1 MDKINDE
8 LQAYHSLIAKK
19 NRRKKL
25 LVFFFQL
32 LIIVLFFI
40 AWELLSHRKIIDP
53 LLFSSPTK
61 IYDLFISKLS
71 DGTIYH
77 DAMTT
82 IVETLIGFAL
92 GTIIGVILAIVLWW
106 YPFASKVLDPF
117 LVVFNAMPK
126 VALGPIIIV
135 IFGASYS
142 SIIAMGI
149 IISFVITALVI
160 YQAFLQVDEN
170 YIKVIKSFGATK
182 TQIFKNVIFPASIP
196 TVISTL
202 KVNVGLAWVG
212 VIVGEFLVSKSGL
225 GYLIVYGF
233 QVFNFTLVLMSVLII
248 SVCAGLMYI
257 IVEYIE
263 RKTIKK

>member
-1 MDKINDE
+1 MDKVNDE
-8 LQAYHSLIAKK
+8 LKSYHASIVKK
-19 NRRKKL
+19 NRRTKL
-25 LVFFFQL
+25 LIFFFQL
-32 LIIVLFFI
+32 LIIIIFFI

-53 LLFSSPTK
+53 LLFSSPIR
-61 IYDLFISKLS
+61 IYDLLSAKLG
-71 DGTIYH
+71 DGSIYH

-82 IVETLIGFAL
+82 ITETLVGFIL
-92 GTIIGVILAIVLWW
+92 GTIIGVILAIILWW

-135 IFGASYS
+135 IFGPSYS

-170 YIKVIKSFGATK
+170 YVKVIKSFGATK

-212 VIVGEFLVSKSGL
+212 VIVGEFLVSKNGL

>member
-1 MDKINDE
+1 MNNVNDE
-8 LQAYHSLIAKK
+8 LKTYHTSIARK
-19 NRRKKL
+19 NRRKKIF
-25 LVFFFQL
+25 VFFFQL

-40 AWELLSHRKIIDP
+40 AWEFLSQRKIIDP
-53 LLFSSPTK
+53 LLFSSPSK
-61 IYDLFISKLS
+61 IYDLFVTKLF
-71 DGTIYH
+71 DGSIYH

-82 IVETLIGFAL
+82 IVETLAGFIF
-92 GTIIGVILAIVLWW
+92 GTILGVIIAIILWW

-135 IFGASYS
+135 IFGPSYS

-160 YQAFLQVDEN
+160 YQAFEQVDEN

-182 TQIFKNVIFPASIP
+182 SQIFKNVIFPASIP

-212 VIVGEFLVSKSGL
+212 VIVGEFLVSKNGL

-248 SVCAGLMYI
+248 SISAGIMYL
-257 IVEYIE
+257 IVDYIE
-263 RKTIKK
+263 RKTLKK

>member
-1 MDKINDE
+1 VDKAKDE
-8 LQAYHSLIAKK
+8 LKSYHASVAKK
-19 NRRKKL
+19 NRNKKI
-25 LVFFFQL
+25 LVYFFQL
-32 LIIVLFFI
+32 LILVVFFI
-40 AWELLSHRKIIDP
+40 TWQLLSHKQLIDP

-61 IYDLFISKLS
+61 IYDLFITKIL
-71 DGTIYH
+71 DGSIYH
-77 DAMTT
+77 DAMIT
-82 IVETLIGFAL
+82 IIETLVGFIL
-92 GTIIGVILAIVLWW
+92 GTILGMILAIILWW

-135 IFGASYS
+135 IFGPTYS

-160 YQAFLQVDEN
+160 FQAFQQVDEN

-182 TQIFKNVIFPASIP
+182 SQIFKNVIFPASIP

-212 VIVGEFLVSKSGL
+212 VIVGEFLVSKNGL

-248 SVCAGLMYI
+248 SISAGLMYI
-257 IVEYIE
+257 IVDYIE
-263 RKTIKK
+263 RKTLK

>member
-1 MDKINDE
+1 MDKVNEE
-8 LQAYHSLIAKK
+8 LKSYHASVVKK

-25 LVFFFQL
+25 LIFFFQL
-32 LIIVLFFI
+32 LIIMIFFI

-61 IYDLFISKLS
+61 IYDLLSTKLG
-71 DGTIYH
+71 DGSIYH
-77 DAMTT
+77 DALTT
-82 IVETLIGFAL
+82 ITETLVGFIL
-92 GTIIGVILAIVLWW
+92 GTILGVILAIFLWW

-135 IFGASYS
+135 IFGPSYS

-170 YIKVIKSFGATK
+170 YVKVIKSFGATK
-182 TQIFKNVIFPASIP
+182 TQIFKNVIFPASVP

-212 VIVGEFLVSKSGL
+212 VIVGEFLVSKNGL

-233 QVFNFTLVLMSVLII
+233 QVFNFTLVLMSVGII

-257 IVEYIE
+257 IVEFIE
-263 RKTIKK
+263 RKTINK

>member
-1 MDKINDE
+1 MSNVKDE
-8 LQAYHSLIAKK
+8 LQDYHAYVMKK

-25 LVFFFQL
+25 FVFFFQFL
-32 LIIVLFFI
+32 LIVLFFI
-40 AWELLSHRKIIDP
+40 AWQLLSHRQIIDP

-61 IYDLFISKLS
+61 IYDLFVTKLL

-82 IVETLIGFAL
+82 ITETLIGFVL
-92 GTIIGVILAIVLWW
+92 GTIIGIILAIVLWW

-135 IFGASYS
+135 IFGPTYS

-160 YQAFLQVDEN
+160 YQAFQQVDEN

-182 TQIFKNVIFPASIP
+182 SQVFKNVIFPASIP

-212 VIVGEFLVSKSGL
+212 VIVGEFLVSKNGL

-248 SVCAGLMYI
+248 SVSAGLMYI

-263 RKTIKK
+263 RKTVKK